1 MSKTITLEKSEVI
14 NKNTQEILKKIAN
27 NLEERGYDSIKQI
40 AGYLISGDP
49 GYISNYKESR
59 NQIIKLNRQV
69 IIEHMKRER
78 CWEWNENNFNNTNI
92 GHLK

>member
-1 MSKTITLEKSEVI
+1 MQKTITLNKEKVI
-14 NKNTQEILKKIAN
+14 DENTQEILKKVAD

-59 NQIIKLNRQV
+59 NQIIKLNRQL
-69 IIEHMKRER
+69 IIEQL
-78 CWEWNENNFNNTNI
+78 
-92 GHLK
+92 LKNYIK

>member
-1 MSKTITLEKSEVI
+1 MQKTITLNKEKVI
-14 NKNTQEILKKIAN
+14 DENTQEILKKVAD

-69 IIEHMKRER
+69 IIEQL
-78 CWEWNENNFNNTNI
+78 
-92 GHLK
+92 LKNYIK

>member
-1 MSKTITLEKSEVI
+1 MQRTITLNKKEVI
-14 NKNTQEILKKIAN
+14 DKNTQEILKLVAD

-59 NQIIKLNRQV
+59 NQIVKLNRQF
-69 IIEHMKRER
+69 IIEKLL
-78 CWEWNENNFNNTNI
+78 ENYI
-92 GHLK
+92 KWDI

>member
-1 MSKTITLEKSEVI
+1 MQKTITLDKTELNDI
-14 NKNTQEILKKIAN
+14 NTQEILRNVAI

-59 NQIIKLNRQV
+59 NQITKLNRQTA
-69 IIEHMKRER
+69 IELM
-78 CWEWNENNFNNTNI
+78 
-92 GHLK
+92 LKKYIK